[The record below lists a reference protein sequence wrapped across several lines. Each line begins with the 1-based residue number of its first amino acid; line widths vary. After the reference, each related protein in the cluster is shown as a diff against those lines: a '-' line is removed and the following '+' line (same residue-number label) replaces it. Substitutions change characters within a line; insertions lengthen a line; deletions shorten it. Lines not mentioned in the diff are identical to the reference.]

1 MDEHPSRRWGQCQ
14 PFSHSGCFVTVIV
27 FVWLD
32 WDASRVC
39 LLTIRKIL
47 SSLCPCLLQS
57 DQFPN
62 ALQAAKVKKLK
73 LSSPIFWG
81 AGMLA
86 NAKCCIPATSSTTT
100 PPKKSGLARKY
111 TSIRNFR
118 PPINTKHHHH
128 QTLRPQPLLRHSARY
143 AAKFGLFT
151 TNSTMAKPT
160 ISKGKKGPSKHSRAS
175 RREEPIDINTDKSLK
190 SALPPPISTDHHR
203 PAVLAAQLASSVS
216 KPTRKTGRKAQL
228 SSKARKRQERSM
240 DMAEA
245 VMERTI
251 TKIEKSKGHAKVIN
265 TRRKPWEEINNDVFG
280 EGEKAKKL
288 TKKQLEKQRE
298 DEIVRKFFDEG
309 AAEKD
314 EDGNVEMEGAASEGG
329 SEGEGVPTPVQ
340 VMEEVEEVL

>member
-1 MDEHPSRRWGQCQ
+1 
-14 PFSHSGCFVTVIV
+14 
-27 FVWLD
+27 
-32 WDASRVC
+32 
-39 LLTIRKIL
+39 
-47 SSLCPCLLQS
+47 
-57 DQFPN
+57 
-62 ALQAAKVKKLK
+62 
-73 LSSPIFWG
+73 
-81 AGMLA
+81 
-86 NAKCCIPATSSTTT
+86 
-100 PPKKSGLARKY
+100 
-111 TSIRNFR
+111 
-118 PPINTKHHHH
+118 
-128 QTLRPQPLLRHSARY
+128 
-143 AAKFGLFT
+143 
-151 TNSTMAKPT
+151 MAKPT

-314 EDGNVEMEGAASEGG
+314 EDGNVEMEGAASEGEG
-329 SEGEGVPTPVQ
+329 EGEGVPTPVQ